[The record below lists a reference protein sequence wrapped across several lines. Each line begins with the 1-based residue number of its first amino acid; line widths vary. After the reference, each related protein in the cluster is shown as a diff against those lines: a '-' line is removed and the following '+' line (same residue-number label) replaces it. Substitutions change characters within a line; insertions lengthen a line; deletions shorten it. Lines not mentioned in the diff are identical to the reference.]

1 MQVSRDQLQAI
12 ITRLPQAD
20 RGGSVLDVL
29 DWLKVLDDAGYTV
42 ELYVVDGAR
51 VYRAVDPETGERQQV
66 HTVPGAVTD
75 WVAARG
81 VVKLWGLKLP

>member
-1 MQVSRDQLQAI
+1 MQVSRDQLQAV
-12 ITRLPQAD
+12 ITKLPQPD

-29 DWLKVLDDAGYTV
+29 GWLDVLDDAGYTV
-42 ELYVVDGAR
+42 ELYVVDGKR

-66 HTVPGAVTD
+66 NTVPGAVTD

-81 VVKLWGLKLP
+81 VAMLWGLT